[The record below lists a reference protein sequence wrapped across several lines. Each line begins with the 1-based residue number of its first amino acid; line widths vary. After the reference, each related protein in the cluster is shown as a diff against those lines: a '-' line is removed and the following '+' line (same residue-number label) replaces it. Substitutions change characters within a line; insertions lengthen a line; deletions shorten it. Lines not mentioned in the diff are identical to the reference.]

1 MQVALV
7 GLGVMGKNLALNLIE
22 KGLTLVAYDKNP
34 DAGAELLSCAK
45 ALGLADRLH
54 IVSDLNDMVRRLEP
68 PRSILLLVPAGELV
82 DKVCTELAEAGV
94 ECDDIIVDCGNSNYK
109 DGISRK
115 LKFQNKFEF
124 ATMGIS
130 GGAEGARHGPAMMAS
145 GSEGGWERVE
155 PWFEKVAAS
164 YKGESCFAR
173 VGQSASGHFVK
184 MVHNGIEYALMQL
197 IAEMY
202 QLLRLGTNRTPKKV
216 ADIFNDWSEGTL
228 NSYLLSISS
237 HILSLETTE
246 GEPLV
251 DLIDNKVGAKG
262 TGLWTA
268 QNALELGI
276 AVPSLVAAV
285 QARHLTNTCDTHAAK
300 EMTYAAKATNTVEL
314 DLEELKDAFTLA
326 SLLAYRQGLALIK
339 GASRAH
345 QWKVDL
351 AKTLQ
356 TWRAGCIIR
365 ADYLDNVAEGVE
377 FIDSMQRESAALRKV
392 TGAAVASGLAF
403 PVLTATQTYI
413 ATLTTPSNG
422 HLVQAQRD
430 YFGEHGI
437 KTHSGEVCH
446 LTDLV
451 DIDEKVR

>member
-45 ALGLADRLH
+45 TLGLADRLH

-94 ECDDIIVDCGNSNYK
+94 DCDDIIVDCGNSNYK

-115 LKFQNKFEF
+115 LKYQNKFEF

-202 QLLRLGTNRTPKKV
+202 QLLRLGTNRSPKEV

-300 EMTYAAKATNTVEL
+300 EMTYAAKATDTVDL
-314 DLEELKDAFTLA
+314 DLAELKDAFTLA

-351 AKTLQ
+351 SKTLQ

-437 KTHSGEVCH
+437 KTHSGEICH

-451 DIDEKVR
+451 EIDEKVR

>member
-22 KGLTLVAYDKNP
+22 KGITLVAYDKNP
-34 DAGAELLSCAK
+34 NAGEELLSCAK
-45 ALGLADRLH
+45 SQGMADKLH
-54 IVSDLNDMVRRLEP
+54 IVSDLGDMVRRLET

-82 DKVCTELAEAGV
+82 DAVCNELIEAGV
-94 ECDDIIVDCGNSNYK
+94 QCSDIIVDCGNSNYK
-109 DGISRK
+109 DGINRK
-115 LKFQNKFEF
+115 LKYQDKFEF

-155 PWFEKVAAS
+155 PWFTKVAAS

-197 IAEMY
+197 IAEVY
-202 QLLRLGTNRTPKKV
+202 QLLRHGTKRSPKEI
-216 ADIFNDWSEGTL
+216 AEIFNEWSQGQL

-237 HILSLETTE
+237 HILSLENSQNV
-246 GEPLV
+246 PLV

-285 QARHLTNTCDTHAAK
+285 QARHLTNACNTTAAQ
-300 EMTYAAKATNTVEL
+300 EMTYNAQNTTQVDVDL
-314 DLEELKDAFTLA
+314 DELKDAFTLA

-339 GASRAH
+339 GASRTH

-365 ADYLDNVAEGVE
+365 ADYLDSVAQGVE
-377 FIDSMQRESAALRKV
+377 FIDTLEKESLAMRKV
-392 TGAAVASGLAF
+392 TGQAVMTGLAF
-403 PVLTATQTYI
+403 PVLSATQTYL

-437 KTHSGEVCH
+437 KTHSGETCH

-451 DIDEKVR
+451 DIDAKVR

>member
-94 ECDDIIVDCGNSNYK
+94 DCDDIIVDCGNSNYK

-115 LKFQNKFEF
+115 LKYQNKFEF

-202 QLLRLGTNRTPKKV
+202 QLLRLGTNRSPKEV
-216 ADIFNDWSEGTL
+216 ADIFNEWSEGTL

-285 QARHLTNTCDTHAAK
+285 QARHLTNTCVTHAAK
-300 EMTYAAKATNTVEL
+300 EMTYAAKATDTVDL
-314 DLEELKDAFTLA
+314 DLAELKDAFTLA

-351 AKTLQ
+351 SKTLQ

-392 TGAAVASGLAF
+392 TGAAVSSGLAF

-437 KTHSGEVCH
+437 KTHSGEICH

-451 DIDEKVR
+451 EIDEKVR

>member
-22 KGLTLVAYDKNP
+22 QGMTLVAYDKNP
-34 DAGAELLSCAK
+34 GAGEELLSCAK
-45 ALGLADRLH
+45 LQGMADRLH
-54 IVSDLNDMVRRLEP
+54 IVSDLADMVKRLTP

-82 DKVCTELAEAGV
+82 DKVCNELVEAGV
-94 ECDDIIVDCGNSNYK
+94 DCDDIIVDCGNSNYK

-115 LKFQNKFEF
+115 LKYQNKFEF

-155 PWFEKVAAS
+155 SWFEKVAAS

-202 QLLRLGTNRTPKKV
+202 QLLRLGTNRTPHEV
-216 ADIFNDWSEGTL
+216 AEIFNQWSEGSL

-237 HILSLETTE
+237 HILSLETDTNE
-246 GEPLV
+246 ALV

-285 QARHLTNTCDTHAAK
+285 QARHLTNTGDTHAAK
-300 EMTYAAKATNTVEL
+300 EMTYAAKATSQVEL
-314 DLEELKDAFTLA
+314 DLDELKDAFLFA

-351 AKTLQ
+351 SKTLQ

-365 ADYLDNVAEGVE
+365 ADYLDNIAEGVE
-377 FIDSMQRESAALRKV
+377 FIDTLEKEALALRKIAGQAMM
-392 TGAAVASGLAF
+392 TGLAF
-403 PVLTATQTYI
+403 PVLSSTQTYF

-437 KTHSGEVCH
+437 KTHRGEVCH

-451 DIDEKVR
+451 EIDAKVR

>member
-202 QLLRLGTNRTPKKV
+202 QLLRLGTNRTPKEV

-413 ATLTTPSNG
+413 ATLTTDRKS
-422 HLVQAQRD
+422 V
-430 YFGEHGI
+430 
-437 KTHSGEVCH
+437 V
-446 LTDLV
+446 
-451 DIDEKVR
+451 

>member
-22 KGLTLVAYDKNP
+22 KGITLVAYDKNP
-34 DAGAELLSCAK
+34 NAGEELLSCAK
-45 ALGLADRLH
+45 SQGMADKLH
-54 IVSDLNDMVRRLEP
+54 IVSDLGDMVRRLEA

-82 DKVCTELAEAGV
+82 DAVCNELIEAGV
-94 ECDDIIVDCGNSNYK
+94 QCSDIIVDCGNSNYK
-109 DGISRK
+109 DGINRK
-115 LKFQNKFEF
+115 LKYQDKFEF

-155 PWFEKVAAS
+155 PWFTKVAAS

-202 QLLRLGTNRTPKKV
+202 QLLRHGTNRSPKEI
-216 ADIFNDWSEGTL
+216 AEIFNEWSQGQL

-237 HILSLETTE
+237 HILSLENSHNV
-246 GEPLV
+246 PLV

-285 QARHLTNTCDTHAAK
+285 QARHLTNACNTTAAQ
-300 EMTYAAKATNTVEL
+300 EMTYSAQNTTQVDIDL
-314 DLEELKDAFTLA
+314 DELKDAFTLA
-326 SLLAYRQGLALIK
+326 SLLAYRQGRALIK
-339 GASRAH
+339 GASRTH

-365 ADYLDNVAEGVE
+365 ADYLDSVAQGVE
-377 FIDSMQRESAALRKV
+377 FIDTLEKESLAMRKV
-392 TGAAVASGLAF
+392 TGQAVMTGLAF
-403 PVLTATQTYI
+403 PVLSATQTYL

-437 KTHSGEVCH
+437 KTHSGETCH

-451 DIDEKVR
+451 DIDAKVR

>member
-22 KGLTLVAYDKNP
+22 KGITLVAYDKNP
-34 DAGAELLSCAK
+34 NAGEELLSCAK
-45 ALGLADRLH
+45 SQGMADKLH
-54 IVSDLNDMVRRLEP
+54 IVSDLGDMVRRLEA

-82 DKVCTELAEAGV
+82 DAVCNELIEAGV
-94 ECDDIIVDCGNSNYK
+94 QCSDIIVDCGNSNYK
-109 DGISRK
+109 DGINRK
-115 LKFQNKFEF
+115 LKYQDKFEF

-155 PWFEKVAAS
+155 PWFTKVAAS

-202 QLLRLGTNRTPKKV
+202 QLLRHGTNRSPKEI
-216 ADIFNDWSEGTL
+216 AEIFNEWSQGQL

-237 HILSLETTE
+237 HILSLENSHNV
-246 GEPLV
+246 PLV

-285 QARHLTNTCDTHAAK
+285 QARHLTNACNTTAAQ
-300 EMTYAAKATNTVEL
+300 EMTYSAQNTTQVDIDL
-314 DLEELKDAFTLA
+314 DELKDAFTLA

-339 GASRAH
+339 GASRTH

-365 ADYLDNVAEGVE
+365 ADYLDSVAQGVE
-377 FIDSMQRESAALRKV
+377 FIDTLEKESLAMRKV
-392 TGAAVASGLAF
+392 TGQAVMTGLAF
-403 PVLTATQTYI
+403 PVLSATQTYL

-437 KTHSGEVCH
+437 KTHSGETCH

-451 DIDEKVR
+451 EIDAKVR

>member
-94 ECDDIIVDCGNSNYK
+94 DCDDIIVDCGNSNYK

-115 LKFQNKFEF
+115 LKYQNKFEF

-202 QLLRLGTNRTPKKV
+202 QLLRLGTNRSPKEV
-216 ADIFNDWSEGTL
+216 ADIFNEWSEGTL

-300 EMTYAAKATNTVEL
+300 EMTYAAKATDTVDL
-314 DLEELKDAFTLA
+314 DLAELKDAFTLA

-351 AKTLQ
+351 SKTLQ

-377 FIDSMQRESAALRKV
+377 FIDSMQSESAALRKV

-437 KTHSGEVCH
+437 KTHSGEICH

-451 DIDEKVR
+451 EIDEKVR

>member
-45 ALGLADRLH
+45 TLGLADRLH

-94 ECDDIIVDCGNSNYK
+94 DCDDIIVDCGNSNYK

-115 LKFQNKFEF
+115 LKYQNKFEF

-202 QLLRLGTNRTPKKV
+202 QLLRLGTNRSPKEV

-300 EMTYAAKATNTVEL
+300 EMTYAAKATDSVDL
-314 DLEELKDAFTLA
+314 DLDELKDAFTLA

-351 AKTLQ
+351 SKTLQ

-437 KTHSGEVCH
+437 KTHSGEICH

-451 DIDEKVR
+451 EIDEKVR

>member
-22 KGLTLVAYDKNP
+22 KGMTLVAYDRNP
-34 DAGAELLSCAK
+34 EAGAELISCAQS
-45 ALGLADRLH
+45 LGMAERLH
-54 IVSDLNDMVRRLEP
+54 IVSDLGDMIRRLET

-82 DKVCTELAEAGV
+82 DKVCSDLVEAGASK
-94 ECDDIIVDCGNSNYK
+94 DDIIVDCGNSNYK
-109 DGISRK
+109 DGIDRK
-115 LKFQNKFEF
+115 LKYQNKFEF

-145 GSEGGWERVE
+145 GSEGGWERIE

-164 YKGESCFAR
+164 YNGESCFAR

-197 IAEMY
+197 IAELY
-202 QLLRLGTNRTPKKV
+202 QLLRLGTGRTPKQV
-216 ADIFNDWSEGTL
+216 AEIFESWSEGNL
-228 NSYLLSISS
+228 NSYLLAISS
-237 HILSLETTE
+237 HILSLETE
-246 GEPLV
+246 QGESLV

-285 QARHLTNTCDTHAAK
+285 QARHLTNTIDTPAAK
-300 EMTYAAKATNTVEL
+300 EMTYANKSTLQIEV
-314 DLEELKDAFTLA
+314 DLEELKSAFYFA
-326 SLLAYRQGLALIK
+326 SLLCYRQGLALIK
-339 GASRAH
+339 GASRSH

-351 AKTLQ
+351 NKTLQ

-365 ADYLDNVAEGVE
+365 ADYLDDIAQGVE
-377 FIDSMQRESAALRKV
+377 FIDTLDHESQALRSVAAKAMA
-392 TGAAVASGLAF
+392 TGLSF
-403 PVLTATQTYI
+403 PVLSATQTYI
-413 ATLTTPSNG
+413 ATLSTPSNG

-437 KTHSGEVCH
+437 KTHSGEMCH

-451 DIDEKVR
+451 EIDAKVR

>member
-22 KGLTLVAYDKNP
+22 KGITLVAYDKNP
-34 DAGAELLSCAK
+34 NAGEELLSCAK
-45 ALGLADRLH
+45 SQGMADKLH
-54 IVSDLNDMVRRLEP
+54 IVSDLGDMVRRLET

-82 DKVCTELAEAGV
+82 DAVCNELIEAGV
-94 ECDDIIVDCGNSNYK
+94 QCSDIIVDCGNSNYK
-109 DGISRK
+109 DGINRK
-115 LKFQNKFEF
+115 LKYQDKFEF

-155 PWFEKVAAS
+155 PWFTKVAAS

-197 IAEMY
+197 IAEVY
-202 QLLRLGTNRTPKKV
+202 QLLRHGTKRSPKEI
-216 ADIFNDWSEGTL
+216 AEIFNEWSQGQL

-237 HILSLETTE
+237 HILSLENSQNV
-246 GEPLV
+246 PLV

-285 QARHLTNTCDTHAAK
+285 QARHLTNACNTTAAQ
-300 EMTYAAKATNTVEL
+300 EMTYSAQNTTQVDIDL
-314 DLEELKDAFTLA
+314 DELKDAFTLA

-339 GASRAH
+339 GASRTH

-365 ADYLDNVAEGVE
+365 ADYLDSVAQGVE
-377 FIDSMQRESAALRKV
+377 FIDTLEKESLAMRKV
-392 TGAAVASGLAF
+392 TGQAVMTGLAF
-403 PVLTATQTYI
+403 PVLSATQTYL

-437 KTHSGEVCH
+437 KTHTGETCH

-451 DIDEKVR
+451 DIDAKVR

>member
-22 KGLTLVAYDKNP
+22 KGLTAYDKNP

-45 ALGLADRLH
+45 TLGLADRLH

-94 ECDDIIVDCGNSNYK
+94 DCDDIIVDCGNSNYK

-115 LKFQNKFEF
+115 LKYQNKFEF

-202 QLLRLGTNRTPKKV
+202 QLLRLGTNRSPKEV
-216 ADIFNDWSEGTL
+216 ADIFNEWSEGTL

-300 EMTYAAKATNTVEL
+300 EMTYAAKSTDSVDL
-314 DLEELKDAFTLA
+314 DLDELKDAFTLA

-351 AKTLQ
+351 SKTLQ

-365 ADYLDNVAEGVE
+365 ADYLDNVADGVE

-437 KTHSGEVCH
+437 KTHSGEICH

-451 DIDEKVR
+451 EIDEKVR

>member
-34 DAGAELLSCAK
+34 DAGEELLSCAK
-45 ALGLADRLH
+45 SQGMADRLH
-54 IVSDLNDMVRRLEP
+54 IVSDLNDMVKRLTA

-82 DKVCTELAEAGV
+82 DKVCTELVEAGV
-94 ECDDIIVDCGNSNYK
+94 DCNDIIVDCGNSNYK
-109 DGISRK
+109 DGITRK
-115 LKFQNKFEF
+115 LKYQNKFEF

-202 QLLRLGTNRTPKKV
+202 QLLRLGTNRSPKEV
-216 ADIFNDWSEGTL
+216 AAIFEQWAEGDL

-237 HILSLETTE
+237 HILSLETDNDE
-246 GEPLV
+246 SLV

-300 EMTYAAKATNTVEL
+300 EMTYAAKSTTEVKL
-314 DLEELKDAFTLA
+314 DLDELKDAFLLA

-351 AKTLQ
+351 SKTLQ

-365 ADYLDNVAEGVE
+365 ADYLDNIAQGVE
-377 FIDSMQRESAALRKV
+377 FIDTLEKEAVSLRKI
-392 TGAAVASGLAF
+392 TGQAMMTGLAF
-403 PVLTATQTYI
+403 PVLSSTQTYFS
-413 ATLTTPSNG
+413 TLTTPSNG

-437 KTHSGEVCH
+437 KTHGGEICH

-451 DIDEKVR
+451 EIDAKVR

>member
-34 DAGAELLSCAK
+34 DAGEELLSCAK
-45 ALGLADRLH
+45 SQGMADRLH
-54 IVSDLNDMVRRLEP
+54 IVSDLNDMVKRLAA

-82 DKVCTELAEAGV
+82 DKVCTELVEAGV

-109 DGISRK
+109 DGITRK
-115 LKFQNKFEF
+115 LKYQNKFEF

-164 YKGESCFAR
+164 YKGDSCFAR

-202 QLLRLGTNRTPKKV
+202 QLLRLGTKRSPKEV
-216 ADIFNDWSEGTL
+216 AAIFEQWSEGDL

-237 HILSLETTE
+237 HILSLETDSDE
-246 GEPLV
+246 SLV

-300 EMTYAAKATNTVEL
+300 EMTYAAKSTTEVEL
-314 DLEELKDAFTLA
+314 DLEELKEAFLLA

-351 AKTLQ
+351 SKTLQ

-365 ADYLDNVAEGVE
+365 ADYLDNIAQGVE
-377 FIDSMQRESAALRKV
+377 FIDTLGKEATSLRKI
-392 TGAAVASGLAF
+392 TGQAMMTGLAF
-403 PVLTATQTYI
+403 PVLSSTQTYF

-437 KTHSGEVCH
+437 KTHGGEVCH

-451 DIDEKVR
+451 DIDAKVR

>member
-94 ECDDIIVDCGNSNYK
+94 DCDDIIVDCGNSNYK

-115 LKFQNKFEF
+115 LKYQNKFEF

-202 QLLRLGTNRTPKKV
+202 QLLRLGTNRSPKEV

-300 EMTYAAKATNTVEL
+300 EMTYAAKATDSVDL
-314 DLEELKDAFTLA
+314 DLDELKDAFTLA

-351 AKTLQ
+351 SKTLQ

-365 ADYLDNVAEGVE
+365 ADYLDNVAQGVE

-437 KTHSGEVCH
+437 KTHSGEICH

-451 DIDEKVR
+451 EIDEKVR

>member
-22 KGLTLVAYDKNP
+22 KGITLVAYDKNP
-34 DAGAELLSCAK
+34 NAGEELLSCAK
-45 ALGLADRLH
+45 SQGMADKLH
-54 IVSDLNDMVRRLEP
+54 IVSDLGDMVRRLEA

-82 DKVCTELAEAGV
+82 DAVCNELIEAGV
-94 ECDDIIVDCGNSNYK
+94 QCSDIIVDCGNSNYK
-109 DGISRK
+109 DGINRK
-115 LKFQNKFEF
+115 LKYQDKFEF

-155 PWFEKVAAS
+155 PWFTKVAAS

-202 QLLRLGTNRTPKKV
+202 QLLRHGTNRSPKEI
-216 ADIFNDWSEGTL
+216 AEIFNEWSQGQL

-237 HILSLETTE
+237 HILSLENSHNV
-246 GEPLV
+246 PLV

-285 QARHLTNTCDTHAAK
+285 QARHLTNACNTTAAQ
-300 EMTYAAKATNTVEL
+300 EMTYSAQNTTQVDIDL
-314 DLEELKDAFTLA
+314 DELKDAFTLA

-339 GASRAH
+339 GASRTH

-365 ADYLDNVAEGVE
+365 ADYLDSVAQGVE
-377 FIDSMQRESAALRKV
+377 FIDTLEKESLAMRKV
-392 TGAAVASGLAF
+392 TGQAVMTGLAF
-403 PVLTATQTYI
+403 PVLSATQTYL

-437 KTHSGEVCH
+437 KTHSGETYH

-451 DIDEKVR
+451 DIDAKVR

>member
-202 QLLRLGTNRTPKKV
+202 QLLRLGTNRTPKEV

>member
-22 KGLTLVAYDKNP
+22 KGITLVAYDKNP
-34 DAGAELLSCAK
+34 HAGEELLSCAK
-45 ALGLADRLH
+45 SQGMADRLH
-54 IVSDLNDMVRRLEP
+54 IVSDLRDMVRRLEA

-82 DKVCTELAEAGV
+82 DGVCNDLVEAGV
-94 ECDDIIVDCGNSNYK
+94 DCNDIIVDCGNSNYK
-109 DGISRK
+109 DGITRK
-115 LKFQNKFEF
+115 LKYQNKFEF

-130 GGAEGARHGPAMMAS
+130 GGAEGARFGPAMMAS
-145 GSEGGWERVE
+145 GSEGGWGRIE

-164 YKGESCFAR
+164 YNGESCFAR

-184 MVHNGIEYALMQL
+184 MVHNGIEYSLMQL
-197 IAEMY
+197 IAEVY
-202 QLLRLGTNRTPKKV
+202 QLLRLGTGRTPKEV
-216 ADIFNDWSEGTL
+216 AAIFDDWSEGQL

-237 HILSLETTE
+237 HILSLENKSNV
-246 GEPLV
+246 PLV

-285 QARHLTNTCDTHAAK
+285 QARHLTNVCDTTAAQ
-300 EMTYAAKATNTVEL
+300 EMTYAAKSTNKVDIDL
-314 DLEELKDAFTLA
+314 DELKDAFTLA

-339 GASRAH
+339 GASRTH

-351 AKTLQ
+351 SKTLQ

-365 ADYLDNVAEGVE
+365 ADYLDSVAEGVQ
-377 FIDSMQRESAALRKV
+377 FIDTLEKESQALRKI
-392 TGAAVASGLAF
+392 TGQAIMTGLAF
-403 PVLTATQTYI
+403 PVLGATQTYL

-437 KTHSGEVCH
+437 KIHSGESCH

-451 DIDEKVR
+451 EIDTKVR

>member
-22 KGLTLVAYDKNP
+22 QGMTLVAYDKNP
-34 DAGAELLSCAK
+34 DAGEELLSCAK
-45 ALGLADRLH
+45 LQGMADRLH
-54 IVSDLNDMVRRLEP
+54 IVSDLGDMVKRLTP

-82 DKVCTELAEAGV
+82 DTVCSDLVDAGV
-94 ECDDIIVDCGNSNYK
+94 DCDDIIVDCGNSNYK
-109 DGISRK
+109 DGITRK
-115 LKFQNKFEF
+115 LKYQNKFEF

-202 QLLRLGTNRTPKKV
+202 QLLRLGTNRTPHEV
-216 ADIFNDWSEGTL
+216 AEIFNQWSEGTL

-237 HILSLETTE
+237 HILSLETDA
-246 GEPLV
+246 GEALV

-285 QARHLTNTCDTHAAK
+285 QARHLTNTGDTHAAK
-300 EMTYAAKATNTVEL
+300 EMTYAAKSTSQVEL
-314 DLEELKDAFTLA
+314 DLDELKDAFLFA

-351 AKTLQ
+351 SKTLQ

-365 ADYLDNVAEGVE
+365 ADYLDNIAEGVE
-377 FIDSMQRESAALRKV
+377 FIDTLEKESLALRKI
-392 TGAAVASGLAF
+392 TGQAMMTGLAF
-403 PVLTATQTYI
+403 PVLSSTQTYF

-451 DIDEKVR
+451 EIDAKVR

>member
-22 KGLTLVAYDKNP
+22 KGITLVAYDKNP
-34 DAGAELLSCAK
+34 NAGEELLSCAK
-45 ALGLADRLH
+45 SQGMADKLH
-54 IVSDLNDMVRRLEP
+54 IVSDLGDMVRRLEA

-82 DKVCTELAEAGV
+82 DAVCNELIEAGV
-94 ECDDIIVDCGNSNYK
+94 QCSDIIVDCGNSNYK
-109 DGISRK
+109 DGINRK
-115 LKFQNKFEF
+115 LKYQDKFEF

-155 PWFEKVAAS
+155 PWFTKVAAS

-197 IAEMY
+197 IAEVY
-202 QLLRLGTNRTPKKV
+202 QLLRHGTNRSPKEI
-216 ADIFNDWSEGTL
+216 AEIFNEWSQGQL

-237 HILSLETTE
+237 HILSLENSHNM
-246 GEPLV
+246 PLV

-285 QARHLTNTCDTHAAK
+285 QARHLTNACNTTAAQ
-300 EMTYAAKATNTVEL
+300 EMTYSTQNTTQVDVDL
-314 DLEELKDAFTLA
+314 DELKDAFTLA

-339 GASRAH
+339 GASRTH

-365 ADYLDNVAEGVE
+365 ADYLDSVAQGVE
-377 FIDSMQRESAALRKV
+377 FIDTLEKESLAMRKV
-392 TGAAVASGLAF
+392 TGQAVMTGLAF
-403 PVLTATQTYI
+403 PVLSATQTYL

-437 KTHSGEVCH
+437 KTHSGETCH

-451 DIDEKVR
+451 DIDAKVR

>member
-22 KGLTLVAYDKNP
+22 KGITLVAYDKNP
-34 DAGAELLSCAK
+34 NAGEELLSCAK
-45 ALGLADRLH
+45 SQGMADKLH
-54 IVSDLNDMVRRLEP
+54 IVSDLGDMVRRLET

-82 DKVCTELAEAGV
+82 DAVCNELIEAGV
-94 ECDDIIVDCGNSNYK
+94 QCSDIIVDCGNSNYK
-109 DGISRK
+109 DGINRK
-115 LKFQNKFEF
+115 LKYQDKFEF

-155 PWFEKVAAS
+155 PWFTKVAAS

-173 VGQSASGHFVK
+173 VGKSASGNFVK

-197 IAEMY
+197 IAEVY
-202 QLLRLGTNRTPKKV
+202 QLLRHGTKRSPKEI
-216 ADIFNDWSEGTL
+216 AEIFNEWSQGQL

-237 HILSLETTE
+237 HILSLENSQNV
-246 GEPLV
+246 PLV

-285 QARHLTNTCDTHAAK
+285 QARHLTNACNTTAAQ
-300 EMTYAAKATNTVEL
+300 EMTYSAQNTTQVDIDL
-314 DLEELKDAFTLA
+314 DELKDAFTLA

-339 GASRAH
+339 GDSRTH

-365 ADYLDNVAEGVE
+365 ADYLDSVAQGVE
-377 FIDSMQRESAALRKV
+377 FIDTLEKESLAMRKV
-392 TGAAVASGLAF
+392 TGQAVMTGLAF
-403 PVLTATQTYI
+403 PVLSATQTYL

-437 KTHSGEVCH
+437 KTHSGETCH

-451 DIDEKVR
+451 DIDAKVR

>member
-22 KGLTLVAYDKNP
+22 KGITLVAYDKNP
-34 DAGAELLSCAK
+34 NAGEELLSCAK
-45 ALGLADRLH
+45 SQGMADKLH
-54 IVSDLNDMVRRLEP
+54 IVSDLGDMVRRLEA

-82 DKVCTELAEAGV
+82 DAVCNELIEAGV
-94 ECDDIIVDCGNSNYK
+94 QCSDIIVDCGNSNYK
-109 DGISRK
+109 DGINRK
-115 LKFQNKFEF
+115 LKYQDKFEF

-155 PWFEKVAAS
+155 PWFTKVAAS

-197 IAEMY
+197 IAEVY
-202 QLLRLGTNRTPKKV
+202 QLLRHGTKRSPKEI
-216 ADIFNDWSEGTL
+216 AEIFNEWSQGQL

-237 HILSLETTE
+237 HILSLENSQNV
-246 GEPLV
+246 PLV

-285 QARHLTNTCDTHAAK
+285 QARHLTNACNTTAAQ
-300 EMTYAAKATNTVEL
+300 EMTYSTQNTTQVDVDL
-314 DLEELKDAFTLA
+314 DELKDAFTLA

-339 GASRAH
+339 GASRTH

-365 ADYLDNVAEGVE
+365 ADYLDSVAQGVE
-377 FIDSMQRESAALRKV
+377 FIDTLEKESLAMRKV
-392 TGAAVASGLAF
+392 TGQAVMTGLAF
-403 PVLTATQTYI
+403 PVLSATQTYL

-437 KTHSGEVCH
+437 KTHSGETCH

-451 DIDEKVR
+451 DIDAKVR

>member
-94 ECDDIIVDCGNSNYK
+94 DCDDIIVDCGNSNYK

-115 LKFQNKFEF
+115 LKYQNKFEF

-202 QLLRLGTNRTPKKV
+202 QLLRLGTNRSPKEV
-216 ADIFNDWSEGTL
+216 ADIFNEWSEGTL

-300 EMTYAAKATNTVEL
+300 EMTYAAKATDTVDL
-314 DLEELKDAFTLA
+314 DLAELKDAFTLA

-351 AKTLQ
+351 SKTLQ

-392 TGAAVASGLAF
+392 TGAAVSSGLAF

-437 KTHSGEVCH
+437 KNHSGEICH

-451 DIDEKVR
+451 EIDEKVR

>member
-1 MQVALV
+1 M
-7 GLGVMGKNLALNLIE
+7 
-22 KGLTLVAYDKNP
+22 
-34 DAGAELLSCAK
+34 C
-45 ALGLADRLH
+45 
-54 IVSDLNDMVRRLEP
+54 
-68 PRSILLLVPAGELV
+68 
-82 DKVCTELAEAGV
+82 C
-94 ECDDIIVDCGNSNYK
+94 
-109 DGISRK
+109 
-115 LKFQNKFEF
+115 
-124 ATMGIS
+124 
-130 GGAEGARHGPAMMAS
+130 

-155 PWFEKVAAS
+155 PWFTKVAAS

-202 QLLRLGTNRTPKKV
+202 QLLRHGTNRSPKEI
-216 ADIFNDWSEGTL
+216 AEIFNEWSQGQL

-237 HILSLETTE
+237 HILSLENSHNV
-246 GEPLV
+246 PLV

-285 QARHLTNTCDTHAAK
+285 QARHLTNACNTTAAQ
-300 EMTYAAKATNTVEL
+300 EMTYSAQNTTQVDIDL
-314 DLEELKDAFTLA
+314 DELKDAFTLA

-339 GASRAH
+339 GASRTH

-365 ADYLDNVAEGVE
+365 ADYLDSVAQGVE
-377 FIDSMQRESAALRKV
+377 FIDTLEKESLAMRKV
-392 TGAAVASGLAF
+392 TGQAVMTGLAF
-403 PVLTATQTYI
+403 PVLSATQTYL

-437 KTHSGEVCH
+437 KTHSGETCH

-451 DIDEKVR
+451 DIDAKVR

>member
-1 MQVALV
+1 MA
-7 GLGVMGKNLALNLIE
+7 
-22 KGLTLVAYDKNP
+22 DK
-34 DAGAELLSCAK
+34 
-45 ALGLADRLH
+45 LH
-54 IVSDLNDMVRRLEP
+54 IVSDLGDMVRRLET

-82 DKVCTELAEAGV
+82 DAVCNELIEAGV
-94 ECDDIIVDCGNSNYK
+94 QCSDIIVDCGNSNYK
-109 DGISRK
+109 DGINRK
-115 LKFQNKFEF
+115 LKYQDKFEF

-155 PWFEKVAAS
+155 PWFTKVAAS

-197 IAEMY
+197 IAEVY
-202 QLLRLGTNRTPKKV
+202 QLLRHGTKRSPKEI
-216 ADIFNDWSEGTL
+216 AEIFNEWSQGQL

-237 HILSLETTE
+237 HILSLENSQNV
-246 GEPLV
+246 PLV

-285 QARHLTNTCDTHAAK
+285 QARHLTNACNTTAAQ
-300 EMTYAAKATNTVEL
+300 EMTYSAQNTTQVDIDL
-314 DLEELKDAFTLA
+314 DELKDAFTLA

-339 GASRAH
+339 GASRTH

-365 ADYLDNVAEGVE
+365 ADYLDSVAQGVE
-377 FIDSMQRESAALRKV
+377 FIDTLEKESLAMRKV
-392 TGAAVASGLAF
+392 TGQAVMTGLAF
-403 PVLTATQTYI
+403 PVLSATQTYL

-437 KTHSGEVCH
+437 KTHSGETCH

-451 DIDEKVR
+451 DIDAKVR

>member
-34 DAGAELLSCAK
+34 DAGEELLSCAK
-45 ALGLADRLH
+45 SQGMADRLH
-54 IVSDLNDMVRRLEP
+54 IVSDLNDMVKRLAP

-82 DKVCTELAEAGV
+82 DRVCTELVEAGV

-164 YKGESCFAR
+164 YKDDSCFAR

-202 QLLRLGTNRTPKKV
+202 QLLRLGTNRTNKDV
-216 ADIFNDWSEGTL
+216 AAIFEQWSEGEL

-237 HILSLETTE
+237 HILSLETE
-246 GEPLV
+246 NNESLV

-300 EMTYAAKATNTVEL
+300 EMTYAAKPTSKVEL
-314 DLEELKDAFTLA
+314 DLEELKEAFLLA

-351 AKTLQ
+351 SKTLQ

-365 ADYLDNVAEGVE
+365 ADYLDNIAQGVE
-377 FIDSMQRESAALRKV
+377 FIDTLEKEALSLRKV
-392 TGAAVASGLAF
+392 TGQAIMTGLAF
-403 PVLTATQTYI
+403 PVLSSTQTYL

-437 KTHSGEVCH
+437 KTHSGEICH

-451 DIDEKVR
+451 EIEAKVR

>member
-1 MQVALV
+1 
-7 GLGVMGKNLALNLIE
+7 
-22 KGLTLVAYDKNP
+22 
-34 DAGAELLSCAK
+34 
-45 ALGLADRLH
+45 
-54 IVSDLNDMVRRLEP
+54 
-68 PRSILLLVPAGELV
+68 
-82 DKVCTELAEAGV
+82 
-94 ECDDIIVDCGNSNYK
+94 
-109 DGISRK
+109 
-115 LKFQNKFEF
+115 
-124 ATMGIS
+124 
-130 GGAEGARHGPAMMAS
+130 MMAS
-145 GSEGGWERVE
+145 GSEGGWERIE

-164 YKGESCFAR
+164 YNGESCFAR

-184 MVHNGIEYALMQL
+184 MVHNGIEYAIMQL
-197 IAEMY
+197 IAEVY
-202 QLLRLGTNRTPKKV
+202 QLLRIGTGRSPKEV
-216 ADIFNDWSEGTL
+216 AEIFDDWSTGHL
-228 NSYLLSISS
+228 NSYLLAISS
-237 HILSLETTE
+237 HILSLENTKQ
-246 GEPLV
+246 EPLV

-285 QARHLTNTCDTHAAK
+285 QARHLTNVCDTTAAQ
-300 EMTYAAKATNTVEL
+300 EMTYAAKATNKVDI

-339 GASRAH
+339 GASRTH

-351 AKTLQ
+351 SKTLQ

-365 ADYLDNVAEGVE
+365 ADYLDSVAQGVE
-377 FIDSMQRESAALRKV
+377 YIDTLENESNALRKV
-392 TGAAVASGLAF
+392 TGQAVMTGLAF
-403 PVLTATQTYI
+403 PVLSSTQTYL

-451 DIDEKVR
+451 GIDAKVR

>member
-45 ALGLADRLH
+45 TLGLADRLH

-94 ECDDIIVDCGNSNYK
+94 DCDDIIVDCGNSNYK

-115 LKFQNKFEF
+115 LKYQNKFEF

-202 QLLRLGTNRTPKKV
+202 QLLRLGTNRSPKEV

-300 EMTYAAKATNTVEL
+300 EMTYAAKATDSVDL
-314 DLEELKDAFTLA
+314 DLDELKDAFTLA

-351 AKTLQ
+351 SKTLQ

-365 ADYLDNVAEGVE
+365 ADYLDNVAQGVE

-437 KTHSGEVCH
+437 KTHSGEICH

-451 DIDEKVR
+451 EIDEKVR

>member
-22 KGLTLVAYDKNP
+22 KGITLVAYDKNP
-34 DAGAELLSCAK
+34 NAGEELLSCAK
-45 ALGLADRLH
+45 SQGMADKLH
-54 IVSDLNDMVRRLEP
+54 IVSDLGDMVRRLET

-82 DKVCTELAEAGV
+82 DAVCNELIEAGV
-94 ECDDIIVDCGNSNYK
+94 QCSDIIVDCGNSNYK
-109 DGISRK
+109 DGINRK
-115 LKFQNKFEF
+115 LKYQDKFEF

-155 PWFEKVAAS
+155 PWFTKVAAS

-197 IAEMY
+197 IAEVY
-202 QLLRLGTNRTPKKV
+202 QLLRHGTNRSPKEI
-216 ADIFNDWSEGTL
+216 AEIFNEWSQGQL

-237 HILSLETTE
+237 HILSLENSQNV
-246 GEPLV
+246 PLV

-285 QARHLTNTCDTHAAK
+285 QARHLTNACNTTAAQ
-300 EMTYAAKATNTVEL
+300 EMTYSAQNTTQVDVDL
-314 DLEELKDAFTLA
+314 DELKDAFTLA

-339 GASRAH
+339 GASRTH

-365 ADYLDNVAEGVE
+365 ADYLDSVAQGVE
-377 FIDSMQRESAALRKV
+377 FIDSLEKESLAMRKV
-392 TGAAVASGLAF
+392 TGQAVMTGLAF
-403 PVLTATQTYI
+403 PVLSATQTYL

-437 KTHSGEVCH
+437 KTHSGETCH

-451 DIDEKVR
+451 DIDAKVR

>member
-34 DAGAELLSCAK
+34 DAGEELLSCAK
-45 ALGLADRLH
+45 SQGMADRLH
-54 IVSDLNDMVRRLEP
+54 IVSDLNDMVKRLAP

-82 DKVCTELAEAGV
+82 DRVCTELVEAGV

-164 YKGESCFAR
+164 YKGDSCFAR

-202 QLLRLGTNRTPKKV
+202 QLLRLGTNRTNKDV
-216 ADIFNDWSEGTL
+216 AAIFEQWSEGEL

-237 HILSLETTE
+237 HILSLETE
-246 GEPLV
+246 NNESLV

-300 EMTYAAKATNTVEL
+300 EMTYAAKPTSKVEL
-314 DLEELKDAFTLA
+314 DLEELKEAFLLA

-351 AKTLQ
+351 SKTLQ

-365 ADYLDNVAEGVE
+365 ADYLDNIAQGVE
-377 FIDSMQRESAALRKV
+377 FIDTLEKEALSLRKV
-392 TGAAVASGLAF
+392 TGQAIMTGLAF
-403 PVLTATQTYI
+403 PVLSSTQTYL

-437 KTHSGEVCH
+437 KTHSGEICH

-451 DIDEKVR
+451 EIEAKVR

>member
-94 ECDDIIVDCGNSNYK
+94 DCDDIIVDCGNSNYK

-115 LKFQNKFEF
+115 LKYQNKFEF

-202 QLLRLGTNRTPKKV
+202 QLLRLGTNRSPKEV
-216 ADIFNDWSEGTL
+216 ADIFNEWSEGTL

-300 EMTYAAKATNTVEL
+300 EMTYAAKATDTVDL
-314 DLEELKDAFTLA
+314 DLAELKDAFTLA

-351 AKTLQ
+351 SKTLQ

-437 KTHSGEVCH
+437 KTHSGEICH
-446 LTDLV
+446 LTEDRKSV
-451 DIDEKVR
+451 V

>member
-34 DAGAELLSCAK
+34 DAGEDLLSCAK
-45 ALGLADRLH
+45 AQGMADRLH
-54 IVSDLNDMVRRLEP
+54 IVSDLNDMVRRLAP

-82 DKVCTELAEAGV
+82 DAVCTELVEAGV

-109 DGISRK
+109 DGIGRK
-115 LKFQNKFEF
+115 LKYQNKFEF

-202 QLLRLGTNRTPKKV
+202 QLLRIGTDRTPQQV
-216 ADIFNDWSEGTL
+216 AEIFNQWSEGQL

-237 HILSLETTE
+237 HILSLETNE
-246 GEPLV
+246 NEALV

-285 QARHLTNTCDTHAAK
+285 QARHLTNTGDTHAAK
-300 EMTYAAKATNTVEL
+300 EMTYAAKSTASVDIDL
-314 DLEELKDAFTLA
+314 DELKQAFMLA

-351 AKTLQ
+351 SKTLQ

-365 ADYLDNVAEGVE
+365 ADYLDNIAEGVE
-377 FIDSMQRESAALRKV
+377 FIDTLNDEALALRKV
-392 TGAAVASGLAF
+392 TGQAMMTGLAF
-403 PVLTATQTYI
+403 PVLSSTQTYF

-437 KTHSGEVCH
+437 KTHSGEACH

-451 DIDEKVR
+451 DIDAKVR

>member
-94 ECDDIIVDCGNSNYK
+94 DCDDIIVDCGNSNYK

-115 LKFQNKFEF
+115 LKYQNKFEF

-202 QLLRLGTNRTPKKV
+202 QLLRLGTNRSPKEV
-216 ADIFNDWSEGTL
+216 ADIFNEWSEGTL

-251 DLIDNKVGAKG
+251 DLIDNKVGANG

-300 EMTYAAKATNTVEL
+300 EMTYAAKATDTVDL
-314 DLEELKDAFTLA
+314 DLAELKDAFTLA

-351 AKTLQ
+351 SKTLQ

-437 KTHSGEVCH
+437 KTHSGEICH

-451 DIDEKVR
+451 EIDEKVR

>member
-7 GLGVMGKNLALNLIE
+7 GLGVMGKNLALNLVE
-22 KGLTLVAYDKNP
+22 QGMTLVAYDKNP
-34 DAGAELLSCAK
+34 DAGAELLSCAQS
-45 ALGLADRLH
+45 LGIAERLH
-54 IVSDLNDMVRRLEP
+54 IVSDLADMVKRLDT
-68 PRSILLLVPAGELV
+68 PRSVLLLVPAGELV
-82 DKVCTELAEAGV
+82 DKVCQDLIEAGV
-94 ECDDIIVDCGNSNYK
+94 EKGDIIVDCGNSNYK
-109 DGISRK
+109 DGIARK
-115 LKFQNKFEF
+115 LKYQNKFEF

-145 GSEGGWERVE
+145 GSEGGWERLI
-155 PWFEKVAAS
+155 PWFEKVAATHN
-164 YKGESCFAR
+164 GESCFAR

-202 QLLRLGTNRTPKKV
+202 QLLRIGTGRTPAQV
-216 ADIFNDWSEGTL
+216 AAVFKEWSEGEL
-228 NSYLLSISS
+228 NSYLLAISS
-237 HILSLETTE
+237 HILSLENDQN
-246 GEPLV
+246 EPVV

-285 QARHLTNTCDTHAAK
+285 QARHLTNTIDTPAAK
-300 EMTYAAKATNTVEL
+300 EMTYANRDTNSVEL
-314 DLEELKDAFTLA
+314 DLSELREAFYFA
-326 SLLAYRQGLALIK
+326 SLLCYRQGLALIK
-339 GASRAH
+339 GASRSH

-351 AKTLQ
+351 DKTLQ

-365 ADYLDNVAEGVE
+365 ADYLDDIAKGVE
-377 FIDSMQRESAALRKV
+377 FIDTLEGPANALRKV
-392 TGAAVASGLAF
+392 AGQAIQSGLAF
-403 PVLTATQTYI
+403 PVLTSTQTYV
-413 ATLTTPSNG
+413 ATLSTPSNG

-437 KTHSGEVCH
+437 KTHSGESCH
-446 LTDLV
+446 LTDLTE
-451 DIDEKVR
+451 IDAKVR

>member
-202 QLLRLGTNRTPKKV
+202 QLLRLGTNRTSKEV

>member
-22 KGLTLVAYDKNP
+22 KGMTLVAYDKNP
-34 DAGAELLSCAK
+34 DAGKELLSCAK
-45 ALGLADRLH
+45 LQGTEDRLH
-54 IVSDLNDMVRRLEP
+54 IVSDLAEMVKRLTP

-82 DKVCTELAEAGV
+82 DSVCNELVAAGV
-94 ECDDIIVDCGNSNYK
+94 ERDDIIVDCGNSNYK
-109 DGISRK
+109 DGIARK
-115 LKFQNKFEF
+115 LNYQNKFEF

-164 YKGESCFAR
+164 YKGKSCFAR

-202 QLLRLGTNRTPKKV
+202 QLLRLGTNRTPHEV
-216 ADIFNDWSEGTL
+216 ADIFNQWSEGAL

-237 HILSLETTE
+237 HILSLETDADE
-246 GEPLV
+246 ALV

-285 QARHLTNTCDTHAAK
+285 QARHLTNTSD
-300 EMTYAAKATNTVEL
+300 TYAANEMSYAAKSTSIIDL
-314 DLEELKDAFTLA
+314 DLDELKDAFLFA

-345 QWKVDL
+345 EWKVDL
-351 AKTLQ
+351 SKTLQ

-365 ADYLDNVAEGVE
+365 ADYLDNIADGVE
-377 FIDSMQRESAALRKV
+377 FIDTLEKESLALRKIAGQAMM
-392 TGAAVASGLAF
+392 TGLAF
-403 PVLTATQTYI
+403 PVLSSTQTYF

-437 KTHSGEVCH
+437 KTHSGEICH

-451 DIDEKVR
+451 DIDAKVR

>member
-34 DAGAELLSCAK
+34 DAGEELLSCAK
-45 ALGLADRLH
+45 SQGMADRLH
-54 IVSDLNDMVRRLEP
+54 IVSDLNDMVKRLAP

-82 DKVCTELAEAGV
+82 DRVCTELVEAGV

-164 YKGESCFAR
+164 YKDDSCFAR

-202 QLLRLGTNRTPKKV
+202 QLLRLGTNRTNKDV
-216 ADIFNDWSEGTL
+216 AAIFEQWSEGEL

-237 HILSLETTE
+237 HILSLETE
-246 GEPLV
+246 NNESLV

-300 EMTYAAKATNTVEL
+300 EMTYAAKPTSKVEL
-314 DLEELKDAFTLA
+314 DLEELKEAFLLA
-326 SLLAYRQGLALIK
+326 RLLAYRQGLALIK

-351 AKTLQ
+351 SKTLQ

-365 ADYLDNVAEGVE
+365 ADYLDNIAQGVE
-377 FIDSMQRESAALRKV
+377 FIDTLEKEALSLRKV
-392 TGAAVASGLAF
+392 TGQAIMTGLAF
-403 PVLTATQTYI
+403 PVLSSTQTYL

-437 KTHSGEVCH
+437 KTHSGEICH

-451 DIDEKVR
+451 EIEAKVR